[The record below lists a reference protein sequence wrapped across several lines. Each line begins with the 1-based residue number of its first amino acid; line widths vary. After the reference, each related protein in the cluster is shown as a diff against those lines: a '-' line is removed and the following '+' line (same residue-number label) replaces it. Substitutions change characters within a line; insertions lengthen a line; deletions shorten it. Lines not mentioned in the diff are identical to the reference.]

1 MERQMIRRWDRP
13 LYLMFKPPP
22 LDREGLIRLC
32 AALGIEIDY
41 APERWHGT
49 LLPVGETT
57 FAAID
62 AVHRALEPFQ
72 ADPFPV
78 AFDHIEGDTLK
89 PRKGQRAPG
98 MFQRALARRIRSS
111 GLDLP
116 SYAFRLHLN
125 LKYGGNPTRRARVPL
140 IEWPVAEIHLV
151 ESGGGR
157 HIHHGRWPLIDRQG
171 SFDF

>member
-1 MERQMIRRWDRP
+1 MGRQLIRRWYKP

-22 LDREGLIRLC
+22 PDRQGLIRLC

-49 LLPVGETT
+49 LLPIGETT
-57 FAAID
+57 RAAID
-62 AVHRALEPFQ
+62 AVHRALDCFH
-72 ADPFPV
+72 AGPFPV

-98 MFQRALARRIRSS
+98 AFQRTLAKRIAAS
-111 GLDLP
+111 GLELP
-116 SYAFRLHLN
+116 LYAFGLHLN
-125 LKYGGNPTRRARVPL
+125 LRYGDSSTRRARVPL
-140 IEWPVAEIHLV
+140 IEWPVTEIHLV

-157 HIHHGRWPLIDRQG
+157 HVHHGRWPLIDRQG
-171 SFDF
+171 AFDF